1 MSDWWRKGV
10 ACPFADKNFCRIINF
25 YLWGCPTQTV
35 KIQKDEATKKETRIK
50 NKVSQQAITFEEQG
64 WNGNNLNTLLSEM
77 KKTSSKKLLYSC
89 IGKNQDIKEA
99 AEKAEAESNNS
110 DINFEMI
117 VFTEENHIGQ
127 TKTIFYYIRNSIAHG
142 SFSRISNDGTP
153 VYYFENKYGGKTK
166 ARIRLRERTLLHWIE
181 LFNSNASELREN
193 RKSKKRTICKV

>member
-1 MSDWWRKGV
+1 MADWWRKGV
-10 ACPFADKNFCRIINF
+10 ACTFDDKNFCRIINF
-25 YLWGCPTQTV
+25 YLWSCPTQTV
-35 KIQKDEATKKETRIK
+35 KIQKDKTTKKEKRIK
-50 NKVSQQAITFEEQG
+50 SKVSQRAITFEEQN

-89 IGKNQDIKEA
+89 IGKNKDIKEA

-142 SFSRISNDGTP
+142 SFSRINNDGTP
-153 VYYFENKYGGKTK
+153 VYYFENKYDGKTK
-166 ARIRLRERTLLHWIE
+166 ARIRLRESTLLRWIE

-193 RKSKKRTICKV
+193 RKSKKRTSYKA